1 MWDLDAVVYGTDT
14 SRCCVKKVVFVI
26 VLSSTKRWWV
36 KLHYKLCSAVYLSE
50 PSHHRLQPDSLV
62 LYLQPFLAKGVL
74 PSIYLRWSG
83 WNLHIIDNLW
93 NALKDLCLALQSYTL
108 ILWPLCCIILPS
120 LTNIHCLIEC
130 TMTTLS
136 PPVSVAINQS
146 IIQSFIT
153 LCLMQHF
160 GQCITEM

>member
-1 MWDLDAVVYGTDT
+1 MVQTLPVAVLRRW
-14 SRCCVKKVVFVI
+14 S
-26 VLSSTKRWWV
+26 LSLFSTAQRGGGWS
-36 KLHYKLCSAVYLSE
+36 YTINFCSAVYLSE
-50 PSHHRLQPDSLV
+50 SSHHRLQPDSLV

-74 PSIYLRWSG
+74 PLYLRWSG

-93 NALKDLCLALQSYTL
+93 NALKDLCLALQSYNL
-108 ILWPLCCIILPS
+108 ILWPLCCIILPF
-120 LTNIHCLIEC
+120 LTNIHCLIKC

-146 IIQSFIT
+146 IMQSFIT